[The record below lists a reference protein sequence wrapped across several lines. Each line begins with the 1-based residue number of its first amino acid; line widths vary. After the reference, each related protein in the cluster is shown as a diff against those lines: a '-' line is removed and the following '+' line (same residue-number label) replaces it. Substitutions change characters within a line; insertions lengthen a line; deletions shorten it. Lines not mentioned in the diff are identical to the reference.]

1 MLEVDFQIFFQA
13 LDVISLT
20 VDVIFSRHVA
30 LIHCGFYFL
39 RDYELEMQLF
49 FTHWYASYYN
59 LLSLQLVGYVLWF
72 PYETSCVSVGRF
84 ISFCLFLFQPTL

>member
-1 MLEVDFQIFFQA
+1 MLEVDFQNFFQA

-49 FTHWYASYYN
+49 LHIGMQAII
-59 LLSLQLVGYVLWF
+59 
-72 PYETSCVSVGRF
+72 TSDLCN
-84 ISFCLFLFQPTL
+84 